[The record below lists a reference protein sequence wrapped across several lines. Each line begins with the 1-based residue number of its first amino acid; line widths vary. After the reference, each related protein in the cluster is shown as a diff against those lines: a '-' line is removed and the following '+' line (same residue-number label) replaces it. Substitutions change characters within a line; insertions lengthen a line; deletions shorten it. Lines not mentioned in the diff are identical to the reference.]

1 MTPPRPGASASRL
14 FTPANIAL
22 GLVQL
27 AYYTA
32 QGITIP
38 LTPLFAAGPLGA
50 DEVGVGITVG
60 SFSVTALI
68 LRPFAGQM
76 ADRRGRR
83 PLLIGGALLAAAA
96 IAAQAVVTDLGALL
110 ALRLLMGVAEAFFF
124 VSGFAMVADLAPPG
138 RAGEALSFNSLALYL
153 GIAFGPIIGEAML
166 DIGGVE
172 LGWAVAAGLTLTA
185 GIGAI
190 AFDETAAQAEPAPM
204 TIIHRGALLPS
215 VGLFTGVAGMAGFLW
230 FLALYV
236 RDLGMA
242 GAGPVLLLFGL
253 VVVGTRI
260 VFAKIPDRVPPFRLA
275 AAALAMIAIGLA
287 AIAITQT
294 VPGLFVGAAVTALGV
309 AFTTPAFFAA
319 IVGRVVPSER
329 GVALGTTSLFIDLAF
344 GGGPMLFGFV
354 AAGLGIPAA
363 FVAGAALA
371 TLGAGGTAYAA
382 TRRHVAV
389 TTGPRA

>member
-1 MTPPRPGASASRL
+1 MTPPRPGARASRL
-14 FTPANIAL
+14 FTPAFIGL
-22 GLVQL
+22 GLVEL
-27 AYYTA
+27 AYFTA

-96 IAAQAVVTDLGALL
+96 IAAQAVVTDLGVLI

-124 VSGFAMVADLAPPG
+124 VAGFAMVADLAPPG
-138 RAGEALSFNSLALYL
+138 RAGEALSFNTLALYL
-153 GIAFGPIIGEAML
+153 GIAFGPIIGEAVL
-166 DIGGVE
+166 DIGGFE

>member
-1 MTPPRPGASASRL
+1 
-14 FTPANIAL
+14 
-22 GLVQL
+22 
-27 AYYTA
+27 
-32 QGITIP
+32 
-38 LTPLFAAGPLGA
+38 
-50 DEVGVGITVG
+50 
-60 SFSVTALI
+60 
-68 LRPFAGQM
+68 
-76 ADRRGRR
+76 
-83 PLLIGGALLAAAA
+83 
-96 IAAQAVVTDLGALL
+96 
-110 ALRLLMGVAEAFFF
+110 MGVAEAFFF
-124 VSGFAMVADLAPPG
+124 VAGFAMVADLAPPG

-166 DIGGVE
+166 DIGGFE
-172 LGWAVAAGLTLTA
+172 LGWAVAAGLTLAA